1 MTDDEKGR
9 LFLQMKEE
17 RDRAKDDLC
26 LARKQAELLKQRLY
40 AARLALGHEADWKPG
55 DYPTV
60 DEITDTLE
68 TMERCQKAIR
78 DYDEFVK

>member
-9 LFLQMKEE
+9 LFFRMKEE
-17 RDRAKDDLC
+17 RDHAKDELC
-26 LARKQAELLKQRLY
+26 LARKKAEILKQRLY
-40 AARLALGHEADWKPG
+40 AARLALGHEADWKPD
-55 DYPTV
+55 DYPSV
-60 DEITDTLE
+60 DEITDTLG

>member
-9 LFLQMKEE
+9 LFLRMKQD
-17 RDRAKDDLC
+17 RDNAKGDLC
-26 LARKQAELLKQRLY
+26 LARKKAEMLKQRLY
-40 AARLALGHEADWKPG
+40 AAGLALGHEADWKPD
-55 DYPTV
+55 DYPAV
-60 DEITDTLE
+60 DEITGTLE